1 MSIECVCCDAR
12 VEPKNR
18 RPSHGIAMR
27 LFVSARKNMSL
38 PESGSI
44 CNTCRICYRKWHNN
58 NEFVEILYRLE
69 EESNE
74 LIVDNSNEV

>member
-1 MSIECVCCDAR
+1 MSIEWVCCDVR

-18 RPSHGIAMR
+18 RLFHDIAMR
-27 LFVSARKNMSL
+27 LFVWARKNMSL

-44 CNTCRICYRKWHNN
+44 CNTCRMCYRKWRNN
-58 NEFVEILYRLE
+58 DEFVEILDRLE

-74 LIVDNSNEV
+74 MIVDSSNEV

>member
-18 RPSHGIAMR
+18 RRFHGIAMR

-44 CNTCRICYRKWHNN
+44 CNTCRMCYQKWRNN
-58 NEFVEILYRLE
+58 DEFVESLDHLE
-69 EESNE
+69 EEPNE
-74 LIVDNSNEV
+74 MIVDSSNEV